1 MHYVKEAPLSV
12 SVLELLAFRMAH
24 LEDAG
29 EIADMVN
36 RAYRPEAGQGG
47 WTHDA
52 HLLAGKRTSVP
63 QVLDL
68 LSQRD
73 SEILLSIQFG
83 AIVACVH
90 LETLGEICHFSML
103 AVRPNLQGLGIGKYL
118 LRQAEHHAAQTMGVT
133 RVNLQVMSMRPEL
146 LAFYQRRG
154 FALTGETE
162 HFGLVRNAGEPR
174 VEGLVLMTMEKS
186 VSGKPA

>member
-1 MHYVKEAPLSV
+1 
-12 SVLELLAFRMAH
+12 
-24 LEDAG
+24 
-29 EIADMVN
+29 
-36 RAYRPEAGQGG
+36 
-47 WTHDA
+47 
-52 HLLAGKRTSVP
+52 
-63 QVLDL
+63 
-68 LSQRD
+68 
-73 SEILLSIQFG
+73 
-83 AIVACVH
+83 
-90 LETLGEICHFSML
+90 ML